1 MELISSPFIDWIEN
15 RKSKNNKNKTKKN
28 GDVMPL
34 REREREKVIFILIKE
49 MFAAKTKTKTRIDAM
64 SQDTNQIYIPIWFN
78 QLISLLFK
86 VTN

>member
-1 MELISSPFIDWIEN
+1 MN
-15 RKSKNNKNKTKKN
+15 RKSKIKKQQKQNKEEW
-28 GDVMPL
+28 GCYVIERE